1 MRSSLWVATLMST
14 LFSCMEKV
22 ESEVIHSEYDTILI
36 LSIRREMHHILLS
49 ESEKLDLMLPLV
61 DIDSDSTVSMGNLS
75 RGKARLYFYF
85 SKYQCGECIDRELKY
100 INEFYTEDEIA
111 IIAEDQNQR
120 NLKILKK
127 NRNMKHHI
135 YWMKPGDDFGVSW
148 DKLNMPVFFRISPQ
162 GSPYNIYTPK
172 FSYPQFSKE
181 YHETM
186 SEILRCSQI
195 KK

>member
-1 MRSSLWVATLMST
+1 MRGSLWVATLMSI
-14 LFSCMEKV
+14 LFSCTEKV
-22 ESEVIHSEYDTILI
+22 ESDVIHSEYDSILI
-36 LSIRREMHHILLS
+36 SSIRREMHYVLLS
-49 ESEKLDLMLPLV
+49 ESEKLNLMLPLV
-61 DIDSDSTVSMGNLS
+61 DIDSDSAVSMSDLS

-111 IIAEDQNQR
+111 IIAEEQNQR

-127 NRNMKHHI
+127 NRNMKHHF
-135 YWMKPGDDFGVSW
+135 YWMKPGGNFGVSW

-162 GSPYNIYTPK
+162 GSPYNIYIPK

-186 SEILRCSQI
+186 SEILGCSQT